1 MNELIRAEQ
10 AELSTQRG
18 LTADMYTRFVAFIDA
33 KPKTVETYTKALK
46 QLFAFFAANGI
57 SNPTR
62 EDVLA
67 FRDELKATGHKPT
80 TVQNYITATR
90 LFFQWLEQER
100 IYPNVAAHIKGAKLD
115 REHKKDYLTSRQ
127 VKAVLSDYYLM
138 STNAITMDGELI
150 NIDGNGNRV
159 ACLIHGPKH
168 IIIVAGMNKVV
179 SDVEAGYARVR
190 DIATPANTKR
200 LNKNTPCFHTGR
212 CGDCLSPECICNQ
225 VVITRRSGHPGRIK
239 VFLVAEDLGY

>member
-1 MNELIRAEQ
+1 MTPKQLAFQSAAESIIKNLEKRNMEGYFFETGAECVKAITDLIEEDSQISWGGSESIKECGLLDALKKGNYTLIDR
-10 AELSTQRG
+10 
-18 LTADMYTRFVAFIDA
+18 LTA
-33 KPKTVETYTKALK
+33 KSPEE
-46 QLFAFFAANGI
+46 
-57 SNPTR
+57 SR
-62 EDVLA
+62 EL
-67 FRDELKATGHKPT
+67 
-80 TVQNYITATR
+80 Y
-90 LFFQWLEQER
+90 
-100 IYPNVAAHIKGAKLD
+100 
-115 REHKKDYLTSRQ
+115 

-212 CGDCLSPECICNQ
+212 CGDCLSPEGICNQ

>member
-1 MNELIRAEQ
+1 MTPKQLAFQSAAESIIKNLEKRNMEGYFFETSAECVKAITDLIEEDSQISWGGSESIKECGLLDALKKGNYTLIDR
-10 AELSTQRG
+10 
-18 LTADMYTRFVAFIDA
+18 LTA
-33 KPKTVETYTKALK
+33 KSPEE
-46 QLFAFFAANGI
+46 
-57 SNPTR
+57 SR
-62 EDVLA
+62 EL
-67 FRDELKATGHKPT
+67 
-80 TVQNYITATR
+80 Y
-90 LFFQWLEQER
+90 
-100 IYPNVAAHIKGAKLD
+100 
-115 REHKKDYLTSRQ
+115 
-127 VKAVLSDYYLM
+127 VKAALSDYYLM

>member
-1 MNELIRAEQ
+1 MTPKQLAFQSAAESIIKNLEKRNMEGYFFETGAECVKAITDLIEEDSQISWGGSESIKECGLLDALKKGNYTLIDR
-10 AELSTQRG
+10 
-18 LTADMYTRFVAFIDA
+18 LTA
-33 KPKTVETYTKALK
+33 KSPEE
-46 QLFAFFAANGI
+46 
-57 SNPTR
+57 SR
-62 EDVLA
+62 EL
-67 FRDELKATGHKPT
+67 
-80 TVQNYITATR
+80 Y
-90 LFFQWLEQER
+90 
-100 IYPNVAAHIKGAKLD
+100 
-115 REHKKDYLTSRQ
+115 
-127 VKAVLSDYYLM
+127 VKAALSDYYLM

-168 IIIVAGMNKVV
+168 IIIVAGLNKVV

>member
-1 MNELIRAEQ
+1 MTPKQLAFQSAAESIIKNLEKRNMEGYFFETGAECVKAITDLIEEDSQISWGGSESIKECGLLDALKKGNYTLIDR
-10 AELSTQRG
+10 
-18 LTADMYTRFVAFIDA
+18 LTAKSPEESRELYVI
-33 KPKTVETYTKALK
+33 
-46 QLFAFFAANGI
+46 AA
-57 SNPTR
+57 
-62 EDVLA
+62 
-67 FRDELKATGHKPT
+67 
-80 TVQNYITATR
+80 
-90 LFFQWLEQER
+90 
-100 IYPNVAAHIKGAKLD
+100 
-115 REHKKDYLTSRQ
+115 
-127 VKAVLSDYYLM
+127 LSDYYLM